1 MKLIDWLKVTD
12 IMGLKVVVWGDN
24 DRTPLFEGSSMDIP
38 WYIAEM
44 KLTSPADLEEGE
56 KPVSYR
62 NSLDGKD
69 GKAGFVI
76 CVDEEI

>member
-12 IMGLKVVVWGDN
+12 IMGLRVIIWGDS
-24 DRTPLFEGSSMDIP
+24 DSAALFEGSFMDIP

-44 KLTSPADLEEGE
+44 KLTSPADLEEGNR
-56 KPVSYR
+56 PVSYR
-62 NSLDGKD
+62 ASLDGKD

>member
-12 IMGLKVVVWGDN
+12 IIGLRVVVWGDS
-24 DRTPLFEGSSMDIP
+24 DRTPLFEGNSMDIP

-44 KLTSPADLEEGE
+44 KLTSPADLEEGDR
-56 KPVSYR
+56 PISYR
-62 NSLDGKD
+62 TSLDGKD